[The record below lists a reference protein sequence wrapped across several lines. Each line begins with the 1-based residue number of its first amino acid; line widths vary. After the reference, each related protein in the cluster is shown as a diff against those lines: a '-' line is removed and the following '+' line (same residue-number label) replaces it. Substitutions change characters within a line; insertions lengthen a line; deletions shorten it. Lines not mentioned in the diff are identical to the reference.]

1 MPGHLKKSEG
11 PDPDP
16 KPWLEVSEKLKNDL
30 KCKPYDGKKSCWVPD
45 KVTGGFKEGL
55 IQNFEGDDATII
67 IDDDKVKIIS
77 TCWIIILFIA
87 IKVLEKLFEPKYVFC
102 PLICRK

>member
-55 IQNFEGDDATII
+55 IQSVEGDEATII
-67 IDDDKVKIIS
+67 IDDDKVKLIS
-77 TCWIIILFIA
+77 TRLIIILFDRSS
-87 IKVLEKLFEPKYVFC
+87 
-102 PLICRK
+102 RKIV

>member
-55 IQNFEGDDATII
+55 IQHFEGDEATII
-67 IDDDKVKIIS
+67 IDDDKVKIIY
-77 TCWIIILFIA
+77 TCWI
-87 IKVLEKLFEPKYVFC
+87 IKVLEKLFKPIYVFG
-102 PLICRK
+102 PFL

>member
-16 KPWLEVSEKLKNDL
+16 EPWLEVSEQLKNDL

-55 IQNFEGDDATII
+55 IQNVEGDEATII
-67 IDDDKVKIIS
+67 IDDDKVKLIS
-77 TCWIIILFIA
+77 TCLVIIILN
-87 IKVLEKLFEPKYVFC
+87 ES
-102 PLICRK
+102 CRKNV

>member
-55 IQNFEGDDATII
+55 IQGVEGDEATII
-67 IDDDKVKIIS
+67 IDDDKVKLIS
-77 TCWIIILFIA
+77 TRLIIILFIYFF
-87 IKVLEKLFEPKYVFC
+87 V
-102 PLICRK
+102 